1 MSQNG
6 ESLLEV
12 TGVTKNF
19 GGLAALK
26 DVTFAIPRER
36 IIALIGP
43 NGAGKTTLF
52 NVISGVYVPN
62 SGSVRI
68 KGQDITGKPPHVICK
83 IGIARTFQIVR
94 PFLQM
99 TTLENAMVGAMFGNK
114 KEMSFKE
121 ASEKAQE
128 CLEFVNMA
136 DKREIVT
143 ANLTLPDRKKVEL
156 AKALASNPR
165 IVLLDEVISGL
176 NPTEIVSSMALI
188 RRIRDD
194 LKITVFWVEHI
205 MEAVI
210 RLADYIV
217 VLHYG
222 EKIAEDTPQRIVNN
236 QKVIDAYLG
245 EQYVF

>member
-19 GGLAALK
+19 GGLTALK
-26 DVTFAIPRER
+26 DVTFAIPRQR

-99 TTLENAMVGAMFGNK
+99 TSLENGMVGAMFGNQ
-114 KEMSFKE
+114 KELSFKE

-128 CLEFVNMA
+128 CLEFVNIA
-136 DKREIVT
+136 DKRDMIT
-143 ANLTLPDRKKVEL
+143 GNLTLPDRKKVEL
-156 AKALASNPR
+156 AKALASNPK
-165 IVLLDEVISGL
+165 IVLLDEVICGL
-176 NPTEIVSSMALI
+176 NPTEIVSTMELI
-188 RRIRDD
+188 RRIRDH
-194 LKITVFWVEHI
+194 LKVTVFWVEHI
-205 MEAVI
+205 MGAVI
-210 RLADYIV
+210 RLADHII

-222 EKIAEDTPQRIVNN
+222 EKIAEDTPQRIVSNP
-236 QKVIDAYLG
+236 KVIDAYLG
-245 EQYVF
+245 EQYIF

>member
-1 MSQNG
+1 MDVKA
-6 ESLLEV
+6 EVILEV
-12 TGVTKNF
+12 SRVTKNF
-19 GGLAALK
+19 GGLAALR
-26 DVTFAIPRER
+26 DVSFGILREH
-36 IIALIGP
+36 IVALIGP

-62 SGSVRI
+62 SGSVRLE
-68 KGQDITGKPPHVICK
+68 GEDITGKPAHVLCK
-83 IGIARTFQIVR
+83 MGIARTFQIVR

-99 TTLENAMVGAMFGNK
+99 TALENVMVGAMFGNK
-114 KEMSFKE
+114 RELSFKE
-121 ASEKAQE
+121 AWEKAQE

-136 DKREIVT
+136 DKRDVMT
-143 ANLTLPDRKKVEL
+143 SNLTLPDRKKVEL
-156 AKALASNPR
+156 AKALASNPK

-176 NPTEIVSSMALI
+176 NPTEIVSAMELI
-188 RRIRDD
+188 RRIKND

-210 RLADYIV
+210 RLADYII

-222 EKIAEDTPQRIVNN
+222 EKIAEDTPERIVND
-236 QKVIDAYLG
+236 KRVIDAYLG